1 MILYI
6 AVRLLTCKEIK
17 SHLWST
23 LKPLFPFW
31 LVWSMTHYES
41 IKNIGLIYR
50 VTLLL
55 Q

>member
-1 MILYI
+1 M
-6 AVRLLTCKEIK
+6 AVRLLPCKEIQ

-23 LKPLFPFW
+23 LKILFPFW
-31 LVWSMTHYES
+31 LVWPMTHSES